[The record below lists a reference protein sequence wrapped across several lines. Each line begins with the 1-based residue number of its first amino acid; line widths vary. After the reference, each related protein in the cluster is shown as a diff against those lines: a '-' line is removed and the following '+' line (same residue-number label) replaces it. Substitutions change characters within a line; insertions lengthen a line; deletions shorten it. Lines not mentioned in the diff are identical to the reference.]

1 MFGFVLMH
9 SLERMSA
16 SAAAGSVE
24 SGTVRAHCIRM
35 LLSSEQC
42 NSTNCCIGD
51 ILRVTRASVAET

>member
-1 MFGFVLMH
+1 MLPREGIV
-9 SLERMSA
+9 A

-35 LLSSEQC
+35 LLSSEQY
-42 NSTNCCIGD
+42 NSTNYSIGD